1 MMVRQHRIQGTVI
14 ITFYIRNLQLQRP
27 GSGLFFQYPVIIFV
41 AGYRKLYCFHLS
53 LPYVA
58 GYRSIYYMVLQKP
71 NNEFSLHLRCII
83 KYVMYDL
90 PVNPFCLPV
99 IGYILPRQIKSGAL
113 KQFI

>member
-1 MMVRQHRIQGTVI
+1 MSKKWYVLHTYSGYENKVKETLKQRVEMMVRQHRIQGTVI

-58 GYRSIYYMVLQKP
+58 GYRTIY
-71 NNEFSLHLRCII
+71 
-83 KYVMYDL
+83 
-90 PVNPFCLPV
+90 
-99 IGYILPRQIKSGAL
+99 
-113 KQFI
+113 